1 MARSDQLKALLRAYA
16 GDNQEHFFAVAMQMA
31 ADEAHRGHT
40 KLASELRDLVDAAK
54 AGRTPTST
62 VPSGK
67 EKGGARPIPLAQP
80 KGQLSEL
87 LTVQYPRENLQQM
100 VLSEEV
106 RRKLDR
112 VLREQRHHEQLSLHG
127 LSPRRKL
134 LLVGPPGTG
143 KTMSAAALAGEL
155 RLPLFTA
162 RFDSLI
168 TKFMGESASKLRLV
182 FDALKSTRGV
192 YFFDEFDSLG
202 LQRGSQHDV
211 AEMRRTLNMFL
222 QLIEQDSSES
232 LLIAATNH
240 GKDLDAALFRR
251 FDDVIKYEAPDERQ
265 IESLLRNSLGT
276 FATDEMDFRHLVKM
290 GKGES
295 HADIVKACLDSL
307 KDAIME
313 GEKSVT
319 QSSVA
324 RHLEERA
331 QGRDVRAQ

>member
-1 MARSDQLKALLRAYA
+1 MARSDQVKALLRAYA
-16 GDNQEHFFAVAMQMA
+16 GDNHEHFYAVAMQMA

-40 KLASELRDLVDAAK
+40 KLAAELRDLVDAAK
-54 AGRTPTST
+54 AGKKPGLSSVRSKGVQRPT
-62 VPSGK
+62 
-67 EKGGARPIPLAQP
+67 PLAQP
-80 KGQLSEL
+80 KGELSEL
-87 LTVQYPRENLQQM
+87 LTVQYPHEHLQHM
-100 VLSEEV
+100 VLSDSV
-106 RRKLDR
+106 RRNLDR
-112 VLREQRHHEQLSLHG
+112 VLREQRHHEQLRVHG

-143 KTMSAAALAGEL
+143 KTMTAAALAGEL

-182 FDALKSTRGV
+182 FEALKSTRGV

-222 QLIEQDSSES
+222 QLIEQDTSES

-240 GKDLDAALFRR
+240 GKDLDRALFRR
-251 FDDVIKYEAPDERQ
+251 FDDVIQYEAPDERQ
-265 IESLLRNSLGT
+265 IEALLRNSLGT
-276 FATDEMDFRHLVKM
+276 FATSNIDFHKLSRIGH
-290 GKGES
+290 GES
-295 HADIVKACLDSL
+295 HADIVKACLDAL

-313 GEKSVT
+313 GEDTVSEA
-319 QSSVA
+319 SVA
-324 RHLEERA
+324 RHLEERT
-331 QGRDVRAQ
+331 QGRDLRT

>member
-16 GDNQEHFFAVAMQMA
+16 GDNHEHFFAVAMQMA

-40 KLASELRDLVDAAK
+40 KLAAELRDLVDAAK
-54 AGRTPTST
+54 AGKPALKIGARGKTS
-62 VPSGK
+62 
-67 EKGGARPIPLAQP
+67 ARPIPLAQP
-80 KGQLSEL
+80 KGELSEL
-87 LTVQYPRENLQQM
+87 LTVQYPEEHLQHM
-100 VLSEEV
+100 VLSDAV
-106 RRKLDR
+106 RQKLNR
-112 VLREQRHHEQLSLHG
+112 ALREQRHHEQLRAHG

-134 LLVGPPGTG
+134 LLIGPPGTG
-143 KTMSAAALAGEL
+143 KTMTAAALAGEL

-182 FDALKSTRGV
+182 FEALKSTRGV

-222 QLIEQDSSES
+222 QLIEQDSSDS

-240 GKDLDAALFRR
+240 GKDLDTALFRR

-265 IESLLRNSLGT
+265 IEALLKNSLGT
-276 FATDEMDFRHLVKM
+276 FATADIDFIQLASV
-290 GKGES
+290 GQGES
-295 HADIVKACLDSL
+295 HADIVKACIDAL
-307 KDAIME
+307 KEAVME
-313 GEKSVT
+313 GQKFVSQEN
-319 QSSVA
+319 VA
-324 RHLEERA
+324 LHLQERS
-331 QGRDVRAQ
+331 QGHKLHR

>member
-16 GDNQEHFFAVAMQMA
+16 GENHEHFFAVAMQMA

-40 KLASELRDLVDAAK
+40 KLAAELRDLVDAAK
-54 AGRTPTST
+54 AGKPALKIGARGKTST
-62 VPSGK
+62 
-67 EKGGARPIPLAQP
+67 RPVPLAQP
-80 KGQLSEL
+80 KGELSEL
-87 LTVQYPRENLQQM
+87 LAVQYPDEHLQHM
-100 VLSEEV
+100 VLSGSV
-106 RRKLDR
+106 RQKLDR
-112 VLREQRHHEQLSLHG
+112 VVREQRHHEQLRAHG

-134 LLVGPPGTG
+134 LLIGPPGTG
-143 KTMSAAALAGEL
+143 KTMTAAALASEL

-182 FDALKSTRGV
+182 FEALKSTRGV

-222 QLIEQDSSES
+222 QLIEQDTSDS

-251 FDDVIKYEAPDERQ
+251 FDDVIKYDAPDKRQ
-265 IESLLRNSLGT
+265 IEALLKNSLGT
-276 FATDEMDFRHLVKM
+276 FATSNLDLGELASA
-290 GKGES
+290 GQGES
-295 HADIVKACLDSL
+295 HADIVKACVDAL
-307 KDAIME
+307 KEAVME
-313 GEKSVT
+313 GQKVVT
-319 QSSVA
+319 QESVA
-324 RHLEERA
+324 RHLQERS
-331 QGRDVRAQ
+331 QGHDLHR

>member
-1 MARSDQLKALLRAYA
+1 MARSDQVKALLRAYA
-16 GDNQEHFFAVAMQMA
+16 GDNQEHFLAVAMQMA

-40 KLASELRDLVDAAK
+40 KLAAELRDLVDAAK
-54 AGRTPTST
+54 SSKAAAIAPVRKAGQ
-62 VPSGK
+62 
-67 EKGGARPIPLAQP
+67 RPIPLARP
-80 KGQLSEL
+80 KGELSEL
-87 LTVQYPRENLQQM
+87 LTVQYPQEHLRHM
-100 VLSEEV
+100 VLSEVV
-106 RRKLDR
+106 RNKLER
-112 VLREQRHHEQLSLHG
+112 VLREQRNHERLRLHG
-127 LSPRRKL
+127 LAPRRKL

-143 KTMSAAALAGEL
+143 KTMTAAAIAGEL

-182 FDALKSTRGV
+182 FEALKSTRGV

-222 QLIEQDSSES
+222 QLMEQDSSES

-251 FDDVIKYEAPDERQ
+251 FDDVVKYESPDERQ
-265 IESLLRNSLGT
+265 IEALLKNCLGA
-276 FATDEMDFRHLVKM
+276 FASPDINFQRLAGA

-307 KDAIME
+307 KDAVMDGQKMVSE
-313 GEKSVT
+313 AG
-319 QSSVA
+319 VA
-324 RHLEERA
+324 QHLEERSL
-331 QGRDVRAQ
+331 GHKIHS